1 MSIENVPPHDSDAEM
16 AVLGSMLVNKKAIDS
31 AAEVLKKDDFYRQD
45 NSTIFEAMLN
55 IYNKAEPVD
64 IITLKAELSSIGKL
78 DEVGGMEYIAKL
90 PDKAPLVANVEKY
103 IKIVEDKSMM
113 RKLIDTANE
122 ILTLGYDT
130 TQEVDVLMEDAQKKI
145 FNAIESKNQKGY
157 TQIKDILAENFK
169 NLEIL
174 YNQKQHIT
182 GVPSGFI
189 DLDYATAG
197 FHNSDLVIVAARPGM
212 GKSAFAT
219 NIVEN
224 AAIKSNIPAVIF
236 SLEMS
241 KEQVANRMLC
251 SQALVDSNKIRTGRL
266 DPQDFEKIA
275 EASGVLYSAPIYI
288 DDTPG
293 ISIMEIRAKCR
304 KLKIEHDIGL
314 IVIDYLQLIQGSGKR
329 GQSRENEIGEISRS
343 LKILA
348 KEINVPVIALSQ
360 LSRGAEQR
368 QDHLPLLSDL
378 RESGSIEQDADMVVF
393 IHRDEYYNKE
403 DSEEKGIANIILAKN
418 RSGSQGTY
426 KLAWLGNY
434 TKFENLERYHTD

>member
-169 NLEIL
+169 NLEML

-304 KLKIEHDIGL
+304 KLKIEHNIGL

>member
-1 MSIENVPPHDSDAEM
+1 MSIENVPPHDQDAEM

-31 AAEVLKKDDFYRQD
+31 AAEILKKDDFYRQD
-45 NSTIFEAMLN
+45 NSIIFEAMLN

-122 ILTLGYDT
+122 ILTLGYDS
-130 TQEVDVLMEDAQKKI
+130 TQEVDALMEDAQKKI

-266 DPQDFEKIA
+266 EPQDFEKIA

-378 RESGSIEQDADMVVF
+378 RESGSIEQDADMVIF

-403 DSEEKGIANIILAKN
+403 DSEEKGVANIILAKN